1 MEVELSRTTHKQIP
15 DCQTERAPEQ
25 VDRWRRLSFA
35 GRGTRMAFSPLCNTI
50 GQTTPERRRDNSTWS
65 GSDENAPTD
74 VPCDLLLRTDIGS
87 IKRFDEKRF

>member
-1 MEVELSRTTHKQIP
+1 
-15 DCQTERAPEQ
+15 
-25 VDRWRRLSFA
+25 
-35 GRGTRMAFSPLCNTI
+35 MAFSPLCNTI